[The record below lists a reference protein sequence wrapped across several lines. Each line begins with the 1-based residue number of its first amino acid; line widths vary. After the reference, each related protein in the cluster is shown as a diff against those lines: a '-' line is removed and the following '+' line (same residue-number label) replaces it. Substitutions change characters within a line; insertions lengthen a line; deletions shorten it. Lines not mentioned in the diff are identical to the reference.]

1 MLSDQDRIRLEKAF
15 LGAALLTNNLAPAK
29 TIRPEMLT
37 SPKRQAILKAMLVA
51 GARGEQFDAISLA
64 CDLSTGPEP
73 APKIGW
79 LPTIAGYLDDMCA
92 DMGFEYAERIRV
104 NFETTRAHELV
115 DRFKNGGNP
124 SGR

>member
-79 LPTIAGYLDDMCA
+79 LHSAKPVANPAPRAVLPSFRSVRIARQA
-92 DMGFEYAERIRV
+92 
-104 NFETTRAHELV
+104 RARAATWAMKPLV
-115 DRFKNGGNP
+115 YP
-124 SGR
+124 M